1 MAFLNSGFNNGSCNI
16 SLARHICE
24 FVGKSVT
31 IFTTSGGV
39 SGCGFTGV
47 VLSVNACFVRLI
59 TDQGS
64 PPSNPIA
71 DNICR
76 DCDGKSRSLGFD
88 SVGGVG
94 ASGPRREDHRKF
106 GSICDI
112 PIENIAAF
120 CHNTI

>member
-1 MAFLNSGFNNGSCNI
+1 MAFLNSGCNNGSCNL

-24 FVGKSVT
+24 FVGEVVT

-59 TDQGS
+59 TEQGS
-64 PPSNPIA
+64 PPSSPISE
-71 DNICR
+71 NICGEF
-76 DCDGKSRSLGFD
+76 DGKGRNLGLD
-88 SVGGVG
+88 GVGGG
-94 ASGPRREDHRKF
+94 MGGHRRDDHRRF

-112 PIENIAAF
+112 PLENIAAF
-120 CHNTI
+120 CHNTV

>member
-1 MAFLNSGFNNGSCNI
+1 MALCGGFNNGSSNVN
-16 SLARHICE
+16 LARHIYD
-24 FVGKSVT
+24 FIGKTVT

-47 VLSVNACFVRLI
+47 VLSVNADFVRLI

-64 PPSNPIA
+64 APSSPLSESVCS
-71 DNICR
+71 DL
-76 DCDGKSRSLGFD
+76 DSKSRNLPFDGIGGLGGNRKD
-88 SVGGVG
+88 D
-94 ASGPRREDHRKF
+94 RRRF

-112 PIENIAAF
+112 PIANIAAF

>member
-1 MAFLNSGFNNGSCNI
+1 MAFLNSGCNNGSCNI
-16 SLARHICE
+16 SIARHICE
-24 FVGKSVT
+24 FVGETVT

-59 TDQGS
+59 TEQGS
-64 PPSNPIA
+64 APSSPIA
-71 DNICR
+71 ENICG
-76 DCDGKSRSLGFD
+76 DCDGKGRNPGFD
-88 SVGGVG
+88 GVGGG
-94 ASGPRREDHRKF
+94 MNGYRKDERRRF

-120 CHNTI
+120 CHNTV